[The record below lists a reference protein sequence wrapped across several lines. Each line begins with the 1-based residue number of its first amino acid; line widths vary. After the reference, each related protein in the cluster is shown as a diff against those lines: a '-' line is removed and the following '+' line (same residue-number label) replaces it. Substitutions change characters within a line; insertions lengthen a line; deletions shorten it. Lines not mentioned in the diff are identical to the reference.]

1 MVERVADNGAA
12 EGVFHDGAVLRVAG
26 NETGGDGD
34 EARLALADG
43 ILQRLGPDGGEGQEG
58 RAAAVAALEHLD
70 GGFAVFL
77 GGDDDILH
85 GRAER
90 GLDGGGIAVFD
101 ADELGDRAVDA
112 AQASGACVLHDEA
125 DGLGKALIV
134 ALKLLQHADLG
145 IEGIELDAGGAR
157 LLLQGVALVLPGPE
171 PELVAGDGVFR
182 ALRVLL
188 RLGKALFAGGLLV
201 GDLGFAGTGGG
212 QVLFEDGFA
221 GLHLFHGSLHGGDLR
236 LGGCALRLQ
245 KRLLGVQGGQLLAC
259 RGSFA
264 GEGVRLRLRLRESL
278 FGLGKLLIICRD
290 LLLLGRDLPGD
301 AAAAGLLVLQLLLHA
316 SDVGAVV
323 LDLGLQEGDVV
334 LGLLA
339 GGLELADGLA
349 LVVELEGLL
358 VILQAQLLGA
368 AVESGQLVVRLLED
382 EGGGGVVGLGLAG
395 GLGDLFEV
403 FEPDGDLEPTELAA
417 ERQILLRL
425 FRLLFQGAD
434 LQLQLGD
441 LVADAQKI
449 VLGVGQTALGILLA
463 VAEFGDAGGFL
474 ENFAAVGRFEGKDL
488 VDAALADVGIALAAK
503 TGVHEQL
510 VDVLEAGKLLVDIV
524 FALAGAEI
532 AAGDHDLGG
541 LDAKAGVGVVED
553 EGGLGVADGGALGG
567 AAEDDVFHLRAAQ
580 GAGALL
586 A

>member
-1 MVERVADNGAA
+1 M
-12 EGVFHDGAVLRVAG
+12 
-26 NETGGDGD
+26 
-34 EARLALADG
+34 
-43 ILQRLGPDGGEGQEG
+43 
-58 RAAAVAALEHLD
+58 
-70 GGFAVFL
+70 
-77 GGDDDILH
+77 
-85 GRAER
+85 
-90 GLDGGGIAVFD
+90 
-101 ADELGDRAVDA
+101 
-112 AQASGACVLHDEA
+112 
-125 DGLGKALIV
+125 
-134 ALKLLQHADLG
+134 
-145 IEGIELDAGGAR
+145 
-157 LLLQGVALVLPGPE
+157 
-171 PELVAGDGVFR
+171 
-182 ALRVLL
+182 
-188 RLGKALFAGGLLV
+188 
-201 GDLGFAGTGGG
+201 
-212 QVLFEDGFA
+212 
-221 GLHLFHGSLHGGDLR
+221 
-236 LGGCALRLQ
+236 
-245 KRLLGVQGGQLLAC
+245 
-259 RGSFA
+259 
-264 GEGVRLRLRLRESL
+264 
-278 FGLGKLLIICRD
+278 
-290 LLLLGRDLPGD
+290 
-301 AAAAGLLVLQLLLHA
+301 
-316 SDVGAVV
+316 
-323 LDLGLQEGDVV
+323 
-334 LGLLA
+334 
-339 GGLELADGLA
+339 
-349 LVVELEGLL
+349 
-358 VILQAQLLGA
+358 
-368 AVESGQLVVRLLED
+368 RLLED

-403 FEPDGDLEPTELAA
+403 FEPDRDLEPTELAA
-417 ERQILLRL
+417 ERQIFLRL

-586 A
+586 AEDPADGVGYIRFSAAVRPDDGGTVAAELQKRLVREGLEALDLQ